1 MARCAGYG
9 LEVEGMGLLSALA
22 GLLYYGIRIFL
33 EQGKMLESSTVD
45 FYKTKAR
52 MEAYTE
58 KCRREREGK

>member
-1 MARCAGYG
+1 
-9 LEVEGMGLLSALA
+9 MGLLIALA

-33 EQGKMLESSTVD
+33 EQWKMLESSTVD

>member
-9 LEVEGMGLLSALA
+9 LEVEDMGLLIALA
-22 GLLYYGIRIFL
+22 GLLYYGIRIFI
-33 EQGKMLESSTVD
+33 EQWKMLESSTVD

-52 MEAYTE
+52 MDAYTE

>member
-9 LEVEGMGLLSALA
+9 LEVEGMGLLIALA
-22 GLLYYGIRIFL
+22 GLLYYGIRIFI
-33 EQGKMLESSTVD
+33 EQWKMLESSTVN

-52 MEAYTE
+52 FDAYTE

>member
-9 LEVEGMGLLSALA
+9 LEVEGMGLLIALA
-22 GLLYYGIRIFL
+22 GLAYYGIRIFI
-33 EQGKMLESSTVD
+33 EQWKMLESSTVD

>member
-9 LEVEGMGLLSALA
+9 LEVEGMWFVVALI

-33 EQGKMLESSTVD
+33 EQWKMLESSTVD

-58 KCRREREGK
+58 KCERERQGK

>member
-9 LEVEGMGLLSALA
+9 LEVEGMGLLIALA

-33 EQGKMLESSTVD
+33 EQWKMLESSTVD

-52 MEAYTE
+52 FDAYTE